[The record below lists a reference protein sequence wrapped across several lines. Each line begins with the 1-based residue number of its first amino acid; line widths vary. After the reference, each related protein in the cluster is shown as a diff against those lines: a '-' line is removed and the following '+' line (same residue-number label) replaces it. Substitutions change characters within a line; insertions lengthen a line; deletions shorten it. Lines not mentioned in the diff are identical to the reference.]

1 MGRVI
6 KIPMKA
12 IVLEAA
18 DKPLVLKEV
27 EKPALKPGEVLVKIK
42 AAALNRRDY
51 WITIGKYAGIKYPSI
66 LGSDGAGIV
75 AEAGSDAEKEWVG
88 REVIINPSHNWGD
101 HPEFQSK
108 DFKILGLP
116 EDGTFA
122 EYVKVKAEYLHP
134 KPAHLTWEQAAALPL
149 AGLTAYRALF
159 TKGRVTKKD
168 KVLITGA
175 GSGTGSIAVQ
185 LAHAAGCQVFVTS
198 GAGEKIER
206 AKQLGAVAGVC
217 YKAQDWA
224 EQLQHL
230 SGGFDV
236 VIDSA
241 LGEGFGKLPDICNP
255 GARVVIFGG
264 TAGDIP
270 ALNGR
275 KIFWKQL
282 QILGTTMGTSDEF
295 AAMIR
300 FVSEHRVTPVIDEI
314 FPVANAQHAVNKMAG
329 SSQFGKIVL
338 QA

>member
-1 MGRVI
+1 MN
-6 KIPMKA
+6 A

-51 WITIGKYAGIKYPSI
+51 WITVGKYAGIKYPSI

-75 AEAGSDAEKEWVG
+75 AEAGSDAEKEWMG

-134 KPAHLTWEQAAALPL
+134 KPTHLTWEQAAALPL

-168 KVLITGA
+168 KVLVTGA

-198 GAGEKIER
+198 GWGEKIER
-206 AKQLGAVAGVC
+206 AKHLGAVAGVC

-255 GARVVIFGG
+255 GARIVIFGG

-282 QILGTTMGTSDEF
+282 QLLGTTMGTSDEF
-295 AAMIR
+295 ATMVS
-300 FVSEHRVTPVIDEI
+300 FVNEHQVIPVIDEI
-314 FPVANAQHAVNKMAG
+314 FPLADAQRAVNKMG
-329 SSQFGKIVL
+329 HSSQFGKIVL

>member
-1 MGRVI
+1 
-6 KIPMKA
+6 MKA

-51 WITIGKYAGIKYPSI
+51 WITAGKYAGIKYPSI
-66 LGSDGAGIV
+66 LGSDGSGIV
-75 AEAGSDAEKEWVG
+75 AEAGSDAEKEWIG

-122 EYVKVKAEYLHP
+122 EYVKVKAEYLHR

-159 TKGRVTKKD
+159 TKGRVAKKD
-168 KVLITGA
+168 KILITGA

-198 GAGEKIER
+198 GTGEKIER

-255 GARVVIFGG
+255 GGRIVIFGG

-314 FPVANAQHAVNKMAG
+314 FPLADAQHAVNKIAG